1 VAHCLE
7 IVYKSG
13 MRDVSLL
20 TDMFPTITLLA
31 TLLLAFSVAANP
43 VVINRSPVTL
53 PISRRVN
60 FTSIHNLV
68 RHDQAR
74 AKALKAK
81 GAAKAAGVSLNFHSD
96 AVISS
101 PADNQAVTY
110 VATVGIGI
118 PATNCEHRVLFKVLA
133 PTSI

>member
-1 VAHCLE
+1 M
-7 IVYKSG
+7 K
-13 MRDVSLL
+13 DVSLL
-20 TDMFPTITLLA
+20 TDMFPATLL
-31 TLLLAFSVAANP
+31 TILLLAFSVAANP

-81 GAAKAAGVSLNFHSD
+81 GAAKAAGVFLNFHSD
-96 AVISS
+96 AVNSS

-110 VATVGIGI
+110 TATVGIGI
-118 PATNCEHRVLFKVLA
+118 RPTNCKHRILFKVLE
-133 PTSI
+133 PTFI

>member
-1 VAHCLE
+1 
-7 IVYKSG
+7 
-13 MRDVSLL
+13 
-20 TDMFPTITLLA
+20 MFPA
-31 TLLLAFSVAANP
+31 TLLTTLFLAFSVAANP

-60 FTSIHNLV
+60 FTSIHNLL

-81 GAAKAAGVSLNFHSD
+81 GAAKVAGVSFHTD

-101 PADNQAVTY
+101 QADNQAVAY
-110 VATVGIGI
+110 VATVGVGI
-118 PATNCEHRVLFKVLA
+118 PPTNCEHQILFEVFE
-133 PTSI
+133 PIFI